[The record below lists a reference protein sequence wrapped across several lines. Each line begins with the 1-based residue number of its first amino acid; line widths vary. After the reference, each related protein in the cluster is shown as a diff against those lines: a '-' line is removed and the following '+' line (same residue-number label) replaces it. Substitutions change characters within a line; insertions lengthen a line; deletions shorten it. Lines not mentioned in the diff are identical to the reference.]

1 MRKANNS
8 RKSKLRQMRKVKK
21 SKRSHKKSKKSRKG
35 IMYFDE
41 FLSTDKLIDTNVGN
55 FLSSNV
61 HSYLK
66 LFSKSWLG
74 NGSNE
79 LEAAMSSDNDLKV
92 NCFNPET
99 DNVAGYK

>member
-1 MRKANNS
+1 
-8 RKSKLRQMRKVKK
+8 
-21 SKRSHKKSKKSRKG
+21 
-35 IMYFDE
+35 
-41 FLSTDKLIDTNVGN
+41 
-55 FLSSNV
+55 
-61 HSYLK
+61 

-99 DNVAGYK
+99 DNVAGPAGYKKKYEDCVGDLTLGNLKGNPETPANEDLTGDLI